1 MVEQLPSEFREK
13 LQIYFRR
20 CSELLRHFFAL
31 RQMKN
36 SGEKLARI
44 VLGME
49 TFYRELDTMRKSF
62 PHTDAGNMM
71 QKMCLPLMDQLD
83 WAFKLHREGSGVGGG
98 GGFVTV
104 EEIY

>member
-1 MVEQLPSEFREK
+1 MEFRDK

-44 VLGME
+44 VRGME
-49 TFYRELDTMRKSF
+49 TFYRELDVMRKGF
-62 PHTDAGNMM
+62 PHTEAGNLM
-71 QKMCLPLMDQLD
+71 QKMCLPIMDQLD
-83 WAFKLHREGSGVGGG
+83 WAFQLHRSGGGGG

-104 EEIY
+104 DEVY